1 MSVVSNKS
9 TLNNIIKEVSVRAN
23 INNTALS
30 NIKNPDIKLNKDSD
44 IGIKHFNK
52 EKIGFFN
59 LKSLVDKVNK
69 KFSLLNLD
77 TKIELQLDKASKE
90 IVVKIIDK
98 NTGKVIRQIPPEEIL
113 KIDSAFKDII
123 RGNLVNKKV

>member
-1 MSVVSNKS
+1 
-9 TLNNIIKEVSVRAN
+9 
-23 INNTALS
+23 
-30 NIKNPDIKLNKDSD
+30 
-44 IGIKHFNK
+44 
-52 EKIGFFN
+52 
-59 LKSLVDKVNK
+59 
-69 KFSLLNLD
+69 LD